1 MTQIILFETNIWKNI
16 EQVCLNKFIHE
27 ITVGVYNN
35 INRVRAN
42 GYQVKILCP
51 RFQNDPYTCL
61 QTLYENDIYQ
71 EQPAQEQTAQEDLI
85 IWNSSFIFDRSLTEK
100 LTEGTSL
107 VSEGGVWVAIRIK
120 NITTSVQDSLYNENT
135 LEQYSKY
142 IQVKA
147 ISIRSYE
154 DLVVNIKDVM
164 VSDLEL
170 YIKDNSELEQ
180 IQENVFVHPSANIR
194 PLVDFD
200 TEKGKI
206 VIGANTKV
214 TAFTLIEGPVFVGEN
229 CLITRAF
236 IRPNTAIGDHCR
248 VAGEISLTTVS
259 PFSNK
264 SHDGCIALSHIGSWV
279 NLGAG
284 TECATL
290 KYTYSF
296 LDFDINGSK
305 FPTNTIGCG
314 TIFGDWVTT
323 GVGTILSPATIIG
336 LGASLNTPYQQL
348 PKFIKAFS
356 WNQELW
362 IIDKW
367 IKVAQTKMSS
377 KNLDFCVHK
386 VIFYKELM
394 KINSKNV

>member
-71 EQPAQEQTAQEDLI
+71 EQSTHKDII
-85 IWNSSFIFDRSLTEK
+85 IWNSSFIFDKILVEK

-120 NITTSVQDSLYNENT
+120 NITTGIQDSLYNEGS
-135 LEQYSKY
+135 LKKY
-142 IQVKA
+142 CKSIQVKA
-147 ISIRSYE
+147 ICIRSYD
-154 DLVVNIKDVM
+154 DLIVNIKYVM
-164 VSDLEL
+164 VSDLDL
-170 YIKDNSELEQ
+170 YIDDNSELEQ
-180 IQENVFVHPSANIR
+180 IQENVFVHPSAKIR
-194 PLVDFD
+194 IPVDLD

-206 VIGANTKV
+206 IIGANTKI
-214 TAFTLIEGPVFVGEN
+214 TAFTLIEGPAFVGQD

-248 VAGEISLTTVS
+248 VAGEVSLTTIC
-259 PFSNK
+259 PYSNK
-264 SHDGCIALSHIGSWV
+264 AHDGCIALSHIGSWV

-296 LDFDINGSK
+296 LNFDINGSK

-323 GVGTILSPATIIG
+323 GVGTILSPATIVG
-336 LGASLNTPYQQL
+336 LGASLNKPYQQL
-348 PKFIKAFS
+348 PKFIKPFA
-356 WNQELW
+356 WNQESW
-362 IIDKW
+362 IVDKW
-367 IKVAQTKMSS
+367 IQVAQIKMNRR
-377 KNLDFCVHK
+377 NLDFCTHK
-386 VIFYKELM
+386 IKFYKELM
-394 KINSKNV
+394 KINSKNI